1 MNRTYLNKTK
11 SPEEIMKEVSEL
23 NNYDLDKIK
32 ALIKEL
38 ELIINNKVIGDQLL
52 RNLDNIHKDI
62 GILKDRVIETYIR
75 LLKQGQQIF

>member
-1 MNRTYLNKTK
+1 MNRIPLKKVKT
-11 SPEEIMKEVSEL
+11 PEEILHEASEL

-32 ALIKEL
+32 GTIKEL
-38 ELIINNKVIGDQLL
+38 EMIIENKTIGDQLL

-62 GILKDRVIETYIR
+62 GILKDRIIETYIR